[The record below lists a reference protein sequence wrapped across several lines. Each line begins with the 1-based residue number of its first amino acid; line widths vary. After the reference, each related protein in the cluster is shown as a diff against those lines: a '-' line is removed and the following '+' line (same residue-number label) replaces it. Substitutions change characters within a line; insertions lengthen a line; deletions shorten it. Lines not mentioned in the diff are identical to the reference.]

1 MFAVLAGVSLTA
13 QTLCVSPVAFGAEY
27 SAELQ
32 DAYNWAYGKGV
43 TTMTTIDNANM
54 YGAITRAEMAKM
66 LSVYAKDVLG
76 YKADTSKAC
85 SFTDIDS
92 VKGDLHDYIIES
104 CQLGLMGQGITAF
117 RPYDTISRAE
127 FGTALSRTLWGDKY
141 EGGTPYYANHLNALK
156 AAGIMNQ
163 IANAESTKEVR
174 WYVMLM
180 LMRSDEGW
188 VSVDCDDPVI
198 ALACSLDTDE
208 CPAACKEDANND
220 EPTVVKSGDLAVS
233 ADAASNRKIL
243 KTGTSDLDTLT
254 FKTSENVEITKVTLE
269 RYGYSTDDDS
279 KITGIWLEDEDGN
292 TIAESKTLSKD
303 KVTLNIKKD
312 YRKVDG
318 EFKATIVV
326 STSGAAGTIG
336 FKVADV
342 ESTAKNLNL
351 DNYSPYTY
359 EVVDYAGAEVTV
371 TMKGTAKDYNY
382 EEGESYEVAKL
393 KLKAGNNTI
402 LVKGFTLKNNWK
414 LDMQKFLD
422 KAVVKADSEEISAT
436 VSANK
441 DDELV
446 VSFAKDYEIA
456 MNKSATFAVNATFA
470 DFDDYGET
478 VAYYVEKS
486 SSINVVESK
495 NGTRTTVTGDV
506 NDPTK
511 AIAHKFAGG
520 KIKLSNTKL
529 WNVDAA
535 QGSEGNVVAE
545 GNITISEPLS
555 KVTFTI
561 PVTGDGAQYIDH
573 FTMFINGD
581 EYEAKKDGTSGSGNI
596 DYKFSNVSIDKSG
609 KIQFKLDIKDPSGS
623 ISGKIKF
630 VNSFNSAA
638 ISGSKYDNSNNTV
651 QATDIAGSISFS
663 EVTIQAAKA
672 SLENSATK
680 KVEFIKDETNRK
692 VVFDGTYKAKKGDV
706 DLNKFYVTVDGT
718 TGATTLDSKNK
729 VTFYLFI
736 DGEEVADT
744 DNIAGQEESFSD
756 VRVKA
761 DATVKVKVEAEVEA
775 YGQTGDLATYR
786 LHLEWT
792 DMNGN
797 ENTGKGDDAMV
808 AMSIKVSGSTK
819 IDSSAKDTVLLK
831 ANNQTLAKF
840 VVKPSNSNDDGITLD
855 TLEFSAGTLNTGDI
869 RVKIDGSEYDADGN
883 TLKYSPNEK
892 IPTEWLTVE
901 IVLKKETAGMFTVNN
916 IQVNGWTASTKT
928 FSKYFV
934 PALVTVSAQE
944 NKGDYTKFTVEV
956 DEADDDITVS
966 ALKFYVNS
974 WSTCSSNAAGT
985 GLAAAGNCKE
995 VAKITTSVEDG
1006 DSLEADNIKETTQ
1019 SITAIE
1025 YMVWSDKIVISK
1037 DKYEDFFKVGSE
1049 TLRVFS
1055 NK

>member
-1 MFAVLAGVSLTA
+1 MNSQGKISVILFDD
-13 QTLCVSPVAFGAEY
+13 
-27 SAELQ
+27 EL
-32 DAYNWAYGKGV
+32 
-43 TTMTTIDNANM
+43 
-54 YGAITRAEMAKM
+54 
-66 LSVYAKDVLG
+66 
-76 YKADTSKAC
+76 
-85 SFTDIDS
+85 
-92 VKGDLHDYIIES
+92 
-104 CQLGLMGQGITAF
+104 
-117 RPYDTISRAE
+117 
-127 FGTALSRTLWGDKY
+127 
-141 EGGTPYYANHLNALK
+141 
-156 AAGIMNQ
+156 
-163 IANAESTKEVR
+163 
-174 WYVMLM
+174 YVMLM
-180 LMRSDEGW
+180 LQRSEG
-188 VSVDCDDPVI
+188 SSDASKTDCDDPIV
-198 ALACSLDTDE
+198 ALACQTDSDA
-208 CPAACKEDANND
+208 CPAECKEDSNKD
-220 EPTVVKSGDLAVS
+220 DDGTVVKSGDLAVS
-233 ADAASNRKIL
+233 AKSAANTKIL

-312 YRKVDG
+312 YRKVNG

-336 FKVADV
+336 FKVTDV

-371 TMKGTAKDYNY
+371 TIKGTAKDYNY

-393 KLKAGNNTI
+393 KLKAGNNAI

-422 KAVVKADSEEISAT
+422 KAVVKADSEEIKAT
-436 VSANK
+436 VTANK

-486 SSINVVESK
+486 SSVNVVESK

-506 NDPTK
+506 NDTTK

-545 GNITISEPLS
+545 GNITITESLS

-561 PVTGDGAQYIDH
+561 PVTGDGADYIDH
-573 FTMFINGD
+573 FTMFVNGD

-596 DYKFSNVSIDKSG
+596 NYKFSNVSIDKSG
-609 KIQFKLDIKDPSGS
+609 KIQFKVDIKDPSGS

-630 VNSFNSAA
+630 VNSFNSAS
-638 ISGSKYDNSNNTV
+638 ISGSKYDSSNNTV
-651 QATDIAGSISFS
+651 YATDIAGSISFS

-672 SLENSATK
+672 SLENNITK
-680 KVEFIKDETNRK
+680 KVEFIKDETSRK
-692 VVFDGTYKAKKGDV
+692 VVFDGTYKAKKGDI
-706 DLNKFYVTVDGT
+706 DLNKFYVTSDNAT
-718 TGATTLDSKNK
+718 STAATTDSKNK

-744 DNIAGQEESFSD
+744 DAISTSSSIKDEAFSD

-761 DATVKVKVEAEVEA
+761 DSTVKVKVEAEVEA
-775 YGQTGDLATYR
+775 YGTTGALDTYR

-797 ENTGKGDDAMV
+797 ENTGRGDDAMV
-808 AMSIKVSGSTK
+808 EMSIKVSGSTK
-819 IDSSAKDTVLLK
+819 IDSNAKDTVLLK

-855 TLEFSAGTLNTGDI
+855 TLEFTAGALNSGDI
-869 RVKIDGSEYDADGN
+869 RVKIDGTEYDADGN

-892 IPTEWLTVE
+892 IPTDGLTVE
-901 IVLKKETAGMFTVNN
+901 IVLKKETAGMFTVNG
-916 IQVNGWTASTKT
+916 IKINGWADSAKT

-934 PALVTVSAQE
+934 PALVTVTAQE

-956 DEADDDITVS
+956 DEADDDITVKN
-966 ALKFYVNS
+966 LYFYVNS
-974 WSTCSSNAAGT
+974 WSNTCEANAAGT
-985 GLAAAGNCKE
+985 WLAVAGNCKE
-995 VAKITTSVEDG
+995 VASLVNVEDG
-1006 DSLEADNIKETTQ
+1006 ETLEANTIKETTQ
-1019 SITAIE
+1019 SITAIK
-1025 YMVWSDKIVISK
+1025 YTVWTGDIVIAK
-1037 DKYEDFFKVGSE
+1037 KQYEDFFKVGSE